1 LGFRALLRAFLLS
14 RFSRRKSIPAPFSAA
29 ILDYYTTN
37 IRGSQAAFSASPEC
51 VYITEPANS
60 NFAKIPD
67 STPNI
72 VPLDSAFFG
81 FNTAGFQQGK
91 WVCLSSS
98 IPAALFRAGLFAAGY
113 TTASCLNS
121 GLSVRLPPDVKRG
134 KIMNV
139 RNYQEGG

>member
-1 LGFRALLRAFLLS
+1 VKNFNRQGWLS
-14 RFSRRKSIPAPFSAA
+14 RTAVSSIIAGLFTITIFTPEINTGGIVSRY
-29 ILDYYTTN
+29 LDYYTAN
-37 IRGSQAAFSASPEC
+37 IRSTQAAFSASPEC

-91 WVCLSSS
+91 WVCLSNSARRRS
-98 IPAALFRAGLFAAGY
+98 FGQLCLLLDIP
-113 TTASCLNS
+113 
-121 GLSVRLPPDVKRG
+121 PPAV
-134 KIMNV
+134 
-139 RNYQEGG
+139 

>member
-1 LGFRALLRAFLLS
+1 VKNFVRQGWLS
-14 RFSRRKSIPAPFSAA
+14 RVGLSCIIAGLFTVTIFTPEINSGAVLSRYP
-29 ILDYYTTN
+29 DYYTTN

-91 WVCLSSS
+91 WVCLSNSARRRS
-98 IPAALFRAGLFAAGY
+98 FGQLCLLLDIP
-113 TTASCLNS
+113 
-121 GLSVRLPPDVKRG
+121 PPAV
-134 KIMNV
+134 
-139 RNYQEGG
+139 